1 MGRDRRPP
9 RVPAHCDHDV
19 ESWAPGETVY
29 ILREL
34 PAGRGIHDIGSRARV
49 LAERGAAL
57 ALHLDGSDA
66 EAVMCPRDD
75 VTPRV
80 DPHVAPRDF
89 GSTNHVSHG

>member
-1 MGRDRRPP
+1 MGRDRRP

-34 PAGRGIHDIGSRARV
+34 PAGRDPRHRRARV
-49 LAERGAAL
+49 LAERGAAR

-66 EAVMCPRDD
+66 EAVMCARND
-75 VTPRV
+75 VTRAAEKDARTPVARV
-80 DPHVAPRDF
+80 A
-89 GSTNHVSHG
+89 